1 MLPPQTYKILFFG
14 TEYFAVQMLEF
25 LRTNP
30 RVELVGV
37 VTREDKPAGRGHELT
52 APPTKVWS
60 EKQGIPV
67 LQPARLKEL
76 KAEIDLPPADMYV
89 VCEYGRIMPE
99 HLLEAPPFKTI
110 NVHPSLLPHYRGA
123 SPIQA
128 ALFHGDTETGV
139 TIMRMDKDL
148 DHGPILSQEK
158 LAIGPDDTFPIL
170 RERLAPLAG
179 QLLVKTLDAWADGRI
194 TPQIQADSKAT
205 FCKLI
210 DKEDGR
216 INFSQSAA
224 EIYNHYRAFALWPGT
239 FTTWQGKL
247 LKLLKVRPYTSK
259 LQLAPGKVEMHDGL
273 LLVGT
278 ATTPLEILSLQR
290 EGGKSLETRAFL
302 QGAPG
307 FVGAQLGI

>member
-25 LRTNP
+25 LRANP

-52 APPTKVWS
+52 PPPAKVWS
-60 EKQGIPV
+60 EKQGIAV

-89 VCEYGRIMPE
+89 VCEYGRIIPE
-99 HLLEAPPFKTI
+99 HLLEAPRFKTI
-110 NVHPSLLPHYRGA
+110 NVHPSLLPQYRGA

-158 LAIGPDDTFPIL
+158 LPVSPHDTFSVL
-170 RERLAPLAG
+170 REKLAPLAG
-179 QLLVKTLDAWADGRI
+179 QLLVKTLDAWVDRKI
-194 TPQIQADSKAT
+194 TPQIQDDTKAT

-216 INFSQSAA
+216 INFSQSAT
-224 EIYNHYRAFALWPGT
+224 EIYNHYRAFELWPGT

-247 LKLLKVRPYTSK
+247 LKLLKLKPYTSR
-259 LQLAPGKVEMHDGL
+259 LQLAPGKIEVHDGL

-278 ATTPLEILSLQR
+278 ATAPLEILILQR
-290 EGGKSLETRAFL
+290 EGGKPLEAKVFL
-302 QGAPG
+302 QGAQG
-307 FVGAQLGI
+307 FVGGELGI